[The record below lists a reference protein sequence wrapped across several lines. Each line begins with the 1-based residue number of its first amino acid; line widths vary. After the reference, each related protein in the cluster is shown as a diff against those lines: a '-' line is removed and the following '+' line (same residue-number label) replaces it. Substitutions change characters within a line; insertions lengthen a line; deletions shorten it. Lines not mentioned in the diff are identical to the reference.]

1 MNGKDLARHGNG
13 ADAGF
18 KAVERKISS
27 PPKNNNDNASRS
39 RSPHTPSIHTHPLNL
54 TLNSSLNMTRI
65 SPIPEK
71 GSSPDT
77 ARTSADDNSS
87 TTPDLQ
93 TQTQWSIGERPTPSA
108 SQTSMN
114 EMQTPG
120 PANIKAKGTPKK
132 GAGSKKPD
140 ALTNASFP
148 LPIEPP
154 TSTINTSGDVL
165 AILKL
170 STSEKKNRI
179 IDVGKVVDA
188 NFRVLGDHSA
198 HIGEDIAEL
207 STRLDNLEVADLT
220 STEGG
225 LQDTSLPSRPVSAGV
240 GILHDLK
247 SRISALEEETDEEV
261 GNDIRGAET
270 EKMVKKLR
278 GDISN
283 LKDKAELDRQ
293 FAKTLATPKDVNDA
307 RTFATREV
315 AMLYAVQSAQKK
327 CESEKVKYQSD
338 IVIAVVG

>member
-77 ARTSADDNSS
+77 ARTSADDNSP

-140 ALTNASFP
+140 TLTNTSFP

-188 NFRVLGDHSA
+188 NFRVLGGLHLELEKRLTDHSA

-220 STEGG
+220 SIEGG
-225 LQDTSLPSRPVSAGV
+225 LQDTSLTSRPVSAGV
-240 GILHDLK
+240 GILHDLNGD
-247 SRISALEEETDEEV
+247 RENGEEV
-261 GNDIRGAET
+261 ARGYLEP
-270 EKMVKKLR
+270 E
-278 GDISN
+278 G
-283 LKDKAELDRQ
+283 Q
-293 FAKTLATPKDVNDA
+293 GGA
-307 RTFATREV
+307 RPPI
-315 AMLYAVQSAQKK
+315 
-327 CESEKVKYQSD
+327 C
-338 IVIAVVG
+338 